1 MLKTCRCCRTYIG
14 DSQTF
19 CHKHWAL
26 LPSRAQKQ
34 ILKLTAAVRNREEGA
49 RDAFEVCVKEATAA
63 IEVKELHARKKAHQE
78 AHPEGN
84 D

>member
-26 LPSRAQKQ
+26 LSSRDQKH

-49 RDAFEVCVKEATAA
+49 RDAFEASVKEAAA
-63 IEVKELHARKKAHQE
+63 TIEVKELHVRKKAHLE